1 MNKSELRTGMAVETK
16 EGEKYFVFCPN
27 VLMNSNI
34 FSHVDMDSYNEDLT
48 HKSFKD
54 LNIIKVY
61 ETNINHRW
69 ELIWQRSNKVEV
81 MMSFNLQPLSL
92 TVHNCKAILDDKK
105 TTVILPDGTQASTVC
120 LPEDIYS
127 NTLGMQIA
135 FDKAMIKW
143 FSKQL
148 KCLNK

>member
-1 MNKSELRTGMAVETK
+1 MKKSDLIDGMMVENEEGSKYLVLPSRELYNVK
-16 EGEKYFVFCPN
+16 DEGWSPLINY
-27 VLMNSNI
+27 
-34 FSHVDMDSYNEDLT
+34 DEDLK
-48 HKSFKD
+48 HNIYSFM
-54 LNIIKVY
+54 NIVKVF
-61 ETNINHRW
+61 ERKEHDWNLLW
-69 ELIWQRSNKVEV
+69 ERSNKIET

-120 LPEDIYS
+120 LPEDDYMES
-127 NTLGMQIA
+127 LGMQIA